1 MNESIDLGD
10 LSVKKSVLNLKNFI
24 SVFCIFVFAL
34 TGAATTLYGDDFI
47 YALYLRHGFLNFIKM
62 TGEHYMQMNGR
73 AAVHFLLELILVFKD
88 RLFFVV
94 IPLLIMS
101 VYFFAGC
108 ALDVKQRTLFF
119 ALALS
124 GTLILP
130 YTILREGVFWMAGTM
145 NYIYPTALALAAF
158 YVFRRSA
165 EEERIKVSAVFV
177 LFLSG
182 ASTEQGGAAA
192 IAAAALYSII
202 RFRDKK
208 DIKRCIIMLLIMAV
222 GYATV
227 VLSPS
232 TFGRTVAETSEALS
246 LIERLRLVYDF
257 SVGRNSAF
265 LVFES
270 VLLLLAA
277 DELKLHKPVSAML
290 AAAAAAS
297 GIFKLLGMYTAA
309 GIILTA
315 ALTAEGIFGLFFGK
329 TERSALLLAGL
340 ASVGMLVFSVTFGY
354 RNILP
359 CLLILIAVGADVL
372 CDIAPGGKKSAYALA
387 VVFVFG
393 VVSFAPTFCGYAEN
407 RKIINENL
415 TAIGDGTSDFYYNAD
430 LNPKYSYNQFI
441 SDDYYQAAYRDIY
454 RIRDGVKIYI
464 KGAGFRDLYHNGIHC
479 ENPIYIKDGK
489 NYYPLRNIIEAE
501 GGQLVYNEKTKL
513 TDISV
518 KGKSVIFDNEKNV
531 FTADGFE
538 IDGAGYRLDDRKYG
552 YMTKANLYFSA
563 ELYKKVF
570 GIDVEG

>member
-1 MNESIDLGD
+1 MNVSIDLGD
-10 LSVKKSVLNLKNFI
+10 LSVKKSVFNLKNFI
-24 SVFCIFVFAL
+24 TIFCIFVFAL

-47 YALYLRHGFLNFIKM
+47 YALYLRHGFLNFIRM

-88 RLFFVV
+88 KLFFVV

-101 VYFFAGC
+101 VYFFAEC
-108 ALDVKQRTLFF
+108 VLDVKKRDLFF
-119 ALALS
+119 AFALS

-130 YTILREGVFWMAGTM
+130 YTVLREGVFWMAGAM
-145 NYIYPTALALAAF
+145 NYIYPTALIFAAF
-158 YVFRRSA
+158 YLFRKSA
-165 EEERIKVSAVFV
+165 EKGRINAPAVVV

-192 IAAAALYSII
+192 IAAATIYSVI

-208 DIKRCIIMLLIMAV
+208 DIKKCIIMLLIMAV

-227 VLSPS
+227 VFSPS

-257 SVGRNSAF
+257 SIGRNSAF
-265 LVFES
+265 LVFEG
-270 VLLLLAA
+270 VLLLLSAA
-277 DELKLHKPVSAML
+277 ELKPHMPVSAML
-290 AAAAAAS
+290 AAAAVVS
-297 GIFKLLGMYTAA
+297 GIFKFLGMYTAA

-315 ALTAEGIFGLFFGK
+315 ALTAEGVFGLFSGK

-340 ASVGMLVFSVTFGY
+340 GSVGMLVFSVTFGY

-372 CDIAPGGKKSAYALA
+372 CELAPSGKKSVCALT

-393 VVSFAPTFCGYAEN
+393 VVSFTPTFCGYAEN

-415 TAIGDGTSDFYYNAD
+415 AAIGDGTSDFYYNAD

-441 SDDYYQAAYRDIY
+441 SDNYYRAAYRDIY
-454 RIRDGVKIYI
+454 GIRDGIKIYI
-464 KGAGFRDLYHNGIHC
+464 KGADFRDLYHNGVRC
-479 ENPIYIKDGK
+479 ENPIYIKDGEK
-489 NYYPLRNIIEAE
+489 YYPLRNIIEAE
-501 GGQLVYNEKTKL
+501 GGYVVYNDETKL
-513 TDISV
+513 TEISI

-531 FTADGFE
+531 FRTDSFD
-538 IDGAGYRLDDRKYG
+538 IDGTEYRLDDRKYG
-552 YMTKANLYFSA
+552 YMTRANLYFSA

-570 GIDVEG
+570 GIDVES

>member
-10 LSVKKSVLNLKNFI
+10 LSVKKSVFSLKNFI
-24 SVFCIFVFAL
+24 TIFCIFVFAL

-108 ALDVKQRTLFF
+108 ALDVKRRALFF
-119 ALALS
+119 AFALS

-130 YTILREGVFWMAGTM
+130 YTILREGIFWMAGAM
-145 NYIYPTALALAAF
+145 NYIYPTALTFAAF
-158 YVFRRSA
+158 YLFRRSA
-165 EEERIKVSAVFV
+165 EEGRIKVSAAVV

-192 IAAAALYSII
+192 IAAAILYSVI

-208 DIKRCIIMLLIMAV
+208 DIKRCIIMLLVMAV

-227 VLSPS
+227 VFSPS
-232 TFGRTVAETSEALS
+232 TFKRAVAETSEALS

-265 LVFES
+265 LVFEG

-277 DELKLHKPVSAML
+277 AELKPHRPVSALL
-290 AAAAAAS
+290 AAAAVAS
-297 GIFKLLGMYTAA
+297 VIFKLLGMYTAV

-315 ALTAEGIFGLFFGK
+315 ALTAEGIFGLFSGK

-359 CLLILIAVGADVL
+359 CLLTLIAVGADVL
-372 CDIAPGGKKSAYALA
+372 CGLVPSGRKSVYALA
-387 VVFVFG
+387 LVFVFG
-393 VVSFAPTFCGYAEN
+393 VVSYAPTFCGYAEN
-407 RKIINENL
+407 RKVINENL
-415 TAIGDGTSDFYYNAD
+415 AAIGDGTSDFYYSAD

-441 SDDYYQAAYRDIY
+441 SDNYYRVAYRSIY
-454 RIRDGVKIYI
+454 GISDGVKIYI
-464 KGAGFRDLYHNGIHC
+464 KGADFRDLYHNGVHC

-489 NYYPLRNIIEAE
+489 RYYPLRNIIEAE
-501 GGQLVYNEKTKL
+501 GGQVVYNEKTKL
-513 TDISV
+513 TEISV
-518 KGKSVIFDNEKNV
+518 KGKSAIFDNEKNV
-531 FTADGFE
+531 FRTGGFD
-538 IDGAGYRLDDRKYG
+538 IDGTKYRLDDRKYG
-552 YMTKANLYFSA
+552 YMTRANLYFSA
-563 ELYKKVF
+563 ELYKKAF
-570 GIDVEG
+570 GIDTEG

>member
-1 MNESIDLGD
+1 MNESVDLGD

-47 YALYLRHGFLNFIKM
+47 YALYSRHGFLNFIKM

-130 YTILREGVFWMAGTM
+130 YTILREGVFWMAGAM

-165 EEERIKVSAVFV
+165 EEERIKVPAAFV

-208 DIKRCIIMLLIMAV
+208 GIKRCIIMLLIMAV

-265 LVFES
+265 LVFEG

-297 GIFKLLGMYTAA
+297 GIFKLFGMYTAA
-309 GIILTA
+309 GITLTA

-329 TERSALLLAGL
+329 AERSALLLAGL

-354 RNILP
+354 RNTLP

-372 CDIAPGGKKSAYALA
+372 CELTPSGKKSVYALA

-441 SDDYYQAAYRDIY
+441 SDNYYRAAYRDIY
-454 RIRDGVKIYI
+454 GIRDGVKIYI
-464 KGAGFRDLYHNGIHC
+464 KGADFRDLYHNGIHC

-501 GGQLVYNEKTKL
+501 GGQPVYNEKTKL
-513 TDISV
+513 TEISV

-531 FTADGFE
+531 FTADGFD